1 MIKLAIIGT
10 GGMAH
15 AHAGQFQKIK
25 GVALHAA
32 CDIDAERALDFSEKF
47 NIPHTFNNTDDLLQ
61 HGDID
66 AVANVTSDAFHAPI
80 SIAALKAGK
89 HVLCEKPLAVN
100 HREALKMV
108 DAARKAKRIN
118 MVQFS
123 YRSSSAWLK
132 AQELVRAGKLGTITH
147 FEASYLQSWLCSTGW
162 GDWKTNPGW
171 LWRLDSSMGSKGV
184 LGDVG
189 VHIIDFATAVAGD
202 IAQLNCRLKTFTAI
216 KGKKRGKYT
225 LDANDSAVIHCE
237 LKNGAIGVIH
247 TSRFATGYTNR
258 VFLRLHGT
266 EGALEID
273 LAKSNTD
280 LNVCLGKDRHPAVW
294 KTLKTKPAPSMFQRF
309 IKSIQTGKQDQPD
322 FARGA
327 AVQKVLDTCFDS
339 DRTGKTLKL

>member
-10 GGMAH
+10 GGMAY
-15 AHAGQFQKIK
+15 AHAEHFQKIK
-25 GVALHAA
+25 GVTLHAA

-47 NIPHTFNNTDDLLQ
+47 HIPHTYNDPYELLK
-61 HGDID
+61 HGGVD
-66 AVANVTSDAFHAPI
+66 AVTNVTSDAFHAPI

-100 HREALKMV
+100 HRDALKM
-108 DAARKAKRIN
+108 AAVASKAKRIN

-132 AQELVRAGKLGTITH
+132 ARELVQTGKLGTITH
-147 FEASYLQSWLCSTGW
+147 FEASYLQSWLTSTAW
-162 GDWKTNPGW
+162 GDWKTKPAW
-171 LWRLDSSMGSKGV
+171 LWRLDSSKGSKGV

-216 KGKKRGKYT
+216 KGKKRGAYT

-237 LKNGAIGVIH
+237 LRNGALGVIH
-247 TSRFATGYTNR
+247 TSRYATGYTNR

-273 LAKSNTD
+273 LTKSNTE
-280 LNVCLGKDRHPAVW
+280 LQVCLGKDRHQAVW
-294 KTLKTKPAPSMFQRF
+294 KTLQTKPAPTMFQRF

-327 AVQKVLDTCFDS
+327 AVQKVLDACFES
-339 DRTGKTLKL
+339 DRKGASVKV